1 MRPLSSKCKLLTIRV
16 TPGTVARLPHSYSH
30 VDSLDTAITL
40 QVPPFHAEGPV
51 CKGRESSGPRGCV
64 CGTLS

>member
-16 TPGTVARLPHSYSH
+16 SPGTVARLPHSYSH
-30 VDSLDTAITL
+30 VDPLDTAITL